1 MILTIYLIV
10 IKYLDDS
17 KKDWPTN
24 LSEDVLRIQNNFSK
38 VLEKYFKIKKTKLNK
53 INNKAYN
60 QDKKKK
66 KSIIMKQGKQE
77 SVALYWKSTVDYNE
91 LQTKQE

>member
-66 KSIIMKQGKQE
+66 K
-77 SVALYWKSTVDYNE
+77 A
-91 LQTKQE
+91 

>member
-38 VLEKYFKIKKTKLNK
+38 VLEKYFKIKKKKLNK

-77 SVALYWKSTVDYNE
+77 SVALY
-91 LQTKQE
+91 

>member
-38 VLEKYFKIKKTKLNK
+38 VLEKYFKIKKKKLNK

-60 QDKKKK
+60 QTK
-66 KSIIMKQGKQE
+66 
-77 SVALYWKSTVDYNE
+77 KSTVDYNE